1 MDGKQLV
8 IGVIVLAG
16 VALGAGSSLA
26 AGQHSRPV
34 APAGQPGPGQPR
46 TEQPSTEPVGV
57 KLDQQFTLRTGQA
70 AALDDKD
77 LVVRFTDLVDDS
89 RCRPGM
95 QCFWA
100 GEAVVAVSIAEPG
113 RGERTTAELHT
124 GQGGASRTEFAACRI
139 DLIAVNQAGDAVTL
153 RISKA

>member
-16 VALGAGSSLA
+16 VAFGAGSSLA
-26 AGQHSRPV
+26 AGQHAQPV
-34 APAGQPGPGQPR
+34 TPAAQPGPAQPG
-46 TEQPSTEPVGV
+46 TEQPAAEPVGV
-57 KLDQQFTLRTGQA
+57 QLDQPFTLRAGQA

-77 LVVRFTDLVDDS
+77 VVVRFTELVDDS

-95 QCFWA
+95 QCIWA

-124 GQGGASRTEFAACRI
+124 GQGGSSRTEFAARRI
-139 DLIAVNQAGDAVTL
+139 ELVAVNQAGDEATF